1 LRKGKKVVS
10 VYWRIFLF
18 VKFRNQ
24 GKRETQK
31 KDIRKM
37 KNSYGL
43 VEDFVC
49 VRETMGKRRKKADK
63 SI

>member
-1 LRKGKKVVS
+1 MLNSEIKKKGK
-10 VYWRIFLF
+10 L
-18 VKFRNQ
+18 
-24 GKRETQK
+24 K
-31 KDIRKM
+31 KKNIRKM

>member
-1 LRKGKKVVS
+1 
-10 VYWRIFLF
+10 
-18 VKFRNQ
+18 
-24 GKRETQK
+24 
-31 KDIRKM
+31 M

-49 VRETMGKRRKKADK
+49 VRGTMGKRRKKADK

>member
-1 LRKGKKVVS
+1 LFLSTGGFFCLLNSEIKKKGKLNK
-10 VYWRIFLF
+10 
-18 VKFRNQ
+18 
-24 GKRETQK
+24 K

>member
-1 LRKGKKVVS
+1 MLNSEIKKKGKLNK
-10 VYWRIFLF
+10 
-18 VKFRNQ
+18 
-24 GKRETQK
+24 K